1 MSESQIEL
9 CQTREAQL
17 VHRYGQLMTLTDLA
31 DVLRYPSVQALR
43 KARIR
48 GQLPLELIRFPNRH
62 GWSVLLRHQHCKSTL
77 RDCTV
82 FFARYYYRV
91 NDKITLINNI
101 LQFFLH
107 CANFRAWSNLSGTA
121 AK

>member
-17 VHRYGQLMTLTDLA
+17 VHRYGQLMILTNLA
-31 DVLRYPSVQALR
+31 DVLRYPSEQALR

-48 GQLPLELIRFPNRH
+48 GRLQLELIRFPNQH
-62 GWSVLLRHQHCKSTL
+62 GWSVLLLHQHSKSTL

-82 FFARYYYRV
+82 FFARYYYRI
-91 NDKITLINNI
+91 NDKITLINNSLHFI
-101 LQFFLH
+101 LH
-107 CANFRAWSNLSGTA
+107 CANFRAWSNLSETA
-121 AK
+121 A